1 MSCID
6 TPAFVMEDL
15 GCLPESARFH
25 LLAAELGIYSTVM
38 KALLLGLLAV
48 AANASPILVNGW
60 GDAAKSTMEDGGLVL
75 FLTGPGIDISYQIHG
90 AYIGSQNIDCLC
102 SVYAT
107 GFDAGYIS
115 INGIRTQHYS
125 LTLSPPSANG
135 DILGTA
141 TVYDLNSDTVLATA
155 DVETFLASAT
165 TTKYPPT
172 DAETFYT
179 FSTVDPPPPST
190 ASDPTS
196 APEPA
201 TLALV
206 GLALLLVPRCA
217 GKLASRA

>member
-1 MSCID
+1 
-6 TPAFVMEDL
+6 MEDL

-25 LLAAELGIYSTVM
+25 LLAAQSGIYSTVM

-48 AANASPILVNGW
+48 AANASPILVSGW

-75 FLTGPGIDISYQIHG
+75 FLNGPGIDISYQIHG
-90 AYIGSQNIDCLC
+90 AYIGSLNIDCLC
-102 SVYAT
+102 AVNGT
-107 GFDAGYIS
+107 GFDVGYIS
-115 INGIRTQHYS
+115 INGIMSPHYS
-125 LTLSPPSANG
+125 LSLSQPDANG

-141 TVYDLNSDTVLATA
+141 TVYELNSDTVLATA

-190 ASDPTS
+190 AGDPIST
-196 APEPA
+196 PEPS
-201 TLALV
+201 TLALA
-206 GLALLLVPRCA
+206 GLALLLLMPRCTR
-217 GKLASRA
+217 KLASHA